1 MKTYKRANFM
11 DRNVNAEMTNK
22 IQCQI
27 YGLGYRIFL
36 SVGSGIRLLTP
47 GHDLYLQDVILSNC
61 KIG

>member
-1 MKTYKRANFM
+1 M